1 MMITLNLQL
10 QYLIQ
15 PSNVQNRFAQL
26 SINESSGPKP
36 CEGRNRANHI
46 EKDDGQRRKNVG
58 RMGRGENDAVG
69 VRSQSVIGQ
78 LASVQREKH
87 VSRCASMVVQKK
99 PEIPGKFYIK
109 LFYLL

>member
-1 MMITLNLQL
+1 M
-10 QYLIQ
+10 
-15 PSNVQNRFAQL
+15 
-26 SINESSGPKP
+26 SINESSRPKP
-36 CEGRNRANHI
+36 CEDRKRVNHV
-46 EKDDGQRRKNVG
+46 EEDDSQRRKNVG

-69 VRSQSVIGQ
+69 IRSQSVIGQ

-109 LFYLL
+109 SFYLYS

>member
-1 MMITLNLQL
+1 M
-10 QYLIQ
+10 
-15 PSNVQNRFAQL
+15 

-78 LASVQREKH
+78 LASVQREH

-99 PEIPGKFYIK
+99 PEIPGKFYIT
-109 LFYLL
+109 LLIIILLS